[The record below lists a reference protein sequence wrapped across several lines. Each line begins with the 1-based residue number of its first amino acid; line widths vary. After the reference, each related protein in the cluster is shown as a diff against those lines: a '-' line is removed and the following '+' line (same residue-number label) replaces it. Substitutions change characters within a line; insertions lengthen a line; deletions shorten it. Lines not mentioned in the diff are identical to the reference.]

1 MRLQLI
7 VIQLEALQ
15 ETVVADLPLLI
26 EHHEDAHLVRR
37 HRHFVLFVTILA
49 DSRSQVSLA
58 LIEFPVQ
65 LAPIE
70 LGHVVLLV
78 DAHAL
83 LDFERQG
90 DGLDGVVR
98 LLPR

>member
-1 MRLQLI
+1 M
-7 VIQLEALQ
+7 
-15 ETVVADLPLLI
+15 VAELPLII
-26 EHHEDAHLVRR
+26 EHHENAHLVRR
-37 HRHFVLFVTILA
+37 DCHFVLLVAVLS
-49 DSRSQVSLA
+49 DSRPQVSLS

-65 LAPIE
+65 LAAIE